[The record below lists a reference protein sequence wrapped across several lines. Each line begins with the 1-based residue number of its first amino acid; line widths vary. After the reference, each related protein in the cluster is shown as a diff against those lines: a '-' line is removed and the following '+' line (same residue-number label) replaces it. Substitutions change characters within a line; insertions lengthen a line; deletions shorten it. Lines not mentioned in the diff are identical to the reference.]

1 MGLAISPTS
10 ELLAAGNVDGP
21 GVSMFRVDKTTGSI
35 TSVAG
40 SPFLTPGG
48 GYPIRS
54 VFHKSGKFLYSAMI
68 PSLASN
74 VWAFSVDSSSGALSP
89 VPGSPFAGQTL
100 VGLGGTNS
108 IALHPGGT
116 YLYSSGPFMGI
127 TGYSIDTT
135 SGVLSQL
142 SGSPFVST
150 GAFFNTELAVHP
162 SGNFLYMADLDA
174 DGVRVFPI
182 ASDGSVG
189 AEISGSP
196 FASGAAPRDLAF
208 DPSGKFVFVP
218 NEGDLNVTAFAV
230 NVSTGALTLVGTADT
245 GNGPS
250 AVAVDSSG
258 MFLYVTNYWDGK
270 VSAYSIDS
278 ASGALAL
285 VAGSPF
291 AAQDGAISVVTTK

>member
-1 MGLAISPTS
+1 
-10 ELLAAGNVDGP
+10 
-21 GVSMFRVDKTTGSI
+21 MFRVDKTRGSI
-35 TSVAG
+35 TPVTG

-68 PSLASN
+68 PSTASN
-74 VWAFSVDSSSGALSP
+74 VWAFSVDASSGALSP

-108 IALHPGGT
+108 IALHPSGS

-135 SGVLSQL
+135 SGALSQL
-142 SGSPFVST
+142 SGSPFVPT
-150 GAFFNTELAVHP
+150 GTFFNTELAVHP

-174 DGVRVFPI
+174 DGVRVFPV

-189 AEISGSP
+189 AEIAGSP
-196 FASGAAPRDLAF
+196 FASGAAPRDIAL

-218 NEGDLNVTAFAV
+218 NEGDLNVTAFAI
-230 NVSTGALTLVGTADT
+230 NASTGALTLVGNADA

-250 AVAVDSSG
+250 AVAVDSLG
-258 MFLYVTNYWDGK
+258 KFLYVTNYGDGM

-278 ASGALAL
+278 ASGTLAL